1 MEQHRGAR
9 PPGLRPPPGFE
20 APTSPQPKT
29 TTEEQPSST
38 SSSAA
43 FGLFP
48 FPPATGFPRSPS
60 SSAASG
66 RSTLPEVSSE
76 YSDRGKMEE
85 TNAWLLGHHHD
96 QVVATMHKKFQA
108 LLDYDKTKNRKILHI
123 DWIAGNPNDPTKKEG
138 AAAAHGGMS
147 AEERRLSDS
156 VARTVMRITHGVS
169 QWDETLTW
177 NRAMFYGDWLNDQ
190 KGFRQFFYEIQIKRI
205 SGADEAL
212 LEKCGISPAFV
223 WLPLHDEKA
232 PAITPMVVPPVVPS
246 LVPGQAPREL
256 PIPGQVN
263 TEPIPEVEEEEYATP
278 TPTASLKVPTC
289 SADKGKGKAVAPQDQ
304 ADDSNPGAPLIVSS
318 EPAQA
323 TPQQRTPLPSIDNL
337 ALGQQ
342 SSGTDDAEAPSDP
355 GTPRPGIPR
364 SQPLPASGSFE
375 SIDPPPSDVSDSS
388 SESYEDEGTVYLADG
403 VDPFE
408 ALMPAHHTPAVSA
421 ADLHHHRQ
429 EFDRIAYAKRE
440 ELEHTF
446 AFMKEP
452 EVIERIKNSFVYS
465 VRVVAFPDNNN
476 IVNEFTGPRV
486 KDRYGTII
494 GQGGWIVPPLE
505 ERAKWRDERKRAYRN
520 KGAKPGKYE
529 GLPRQ
534 QVQNCMPMKF
544 DWSDG
549 IEARYYGPV
558 APVWRETCDPTLED
572 IYWMVWQLIAGKQ
585 FLGFNPGIG
594 FGSHR
599 PRATG
604 DVAML
609 NQCPFK
615 SPSAEALYHTASHP
629 RGKEK

>member
-1 MEQHRGAR
+1 
-9 PPGLRPPPGFE
+9 
-20 APTSPQPKT
+20 
-29 TTEEQPSST
+29 
-38 SSSAA
+38 
-43 FGLFP
+43 
-48 FPPATGFPRSPS
+48 
-60 SSAASG
+60 
-66 RSTLPEVSSE
+66 
-76 YSDRGKMEE
+76 
-85 TNAWLLGHHHD
+85 
-96 QVVATMHKKFQA
+96 
-108 LLDYDKTKNRKILHI
+108 
-123 DWIAGNPNDPTKKEG
+123 
-138 AAAAHGGMS
+138 MS
-147 AEERRLSDS
+147 AEDRRLSDS

-169 QWDETLTW
+169 QWDETLTVCHLSFVIFPVSRLPPTSESMPKHDRPANHRLFLQW
-177 NRAMFYGDWLNDQ
+177 NKSMFYGDWLNDQ

-232 PAITPMVVPPVVPS
+232 PAITPMVVPPVIPS
-246 LVPGQAPREL
+246 MVPGQAPREL
-256 PIPGQVN
+256 PIPGQVAA
-263 TEPIPEVEEEEYATP
+263 EPIPEVEEEEYATP
-278 TPTASLKVPTC
+278 TPTSSLKVPTC
-289 SADKGKGKAVAPQDQ
+289 SADKGKGKAVAPQGQ
-304 ADDSNPGAPLIVSS
+304 ANDSNPGAPIIVSS
-318 EPAQA
+318 EPAQS
-323 TPQQRTPLPSIDNL
+323 PEQQRTPLPNIDNL
-337 ALGQQ
+337 DLGQQ
-342 SSGTDDAEAPSDP
+342 SSSTNDAEAPADP

-364 SQPLPASGSFE
+364 SQPLPNSGSFE
-375 SIDPPPSDVSDSS
+375 SVDPPPSDDSDSD
-388 SESYEDEGTVYLADG
+388 ESYEDEGTVYLADD

-421 ADLHHHRQ
+421 ADLHRHRQ
-429 EFDRIAYAKRE
+429 EFDRIAFAKRE

-446 AFMKEP
+446 AFMKDP
-452 EVIERIKNSFVYS
+452 EVTERIKKSFIYS

-486 KDRYGTII
+486 KDRYATII
-494 GQGGWIVPPLE
+494 GQGGWVVPPLE
-505 ERAKWRDERKRAYRN
+505 ERIKWRDERKRAYRN

-549 IEARYYGPV
+549 IEARYYGPI